1 MSTSLVE
8 HVTSELKT
16 NEKETKLTG
25 VGNPQNN
32 QTIQDLVLIYG
43 NLFKNGRLH
52 DSSKWEE
59 AKKTQVSQVPLRSLR
74 DV

>member
-52 DSSKWEE
+52 DSSK
-59 AKKTQVSQVPLRSLR
+59 
-74 DV
+74 